1 MLEPGHKM
9 KKKQQ
14 KTQLILISIGLLLIL
29 LTYFYYPYMNK
40 DKLLEDQFV
49 LEDLEKTLDDDKVT
63 SFENVE
69 YEGLFDL
76 NKPFSIKSE
85 KAYILDI
92 EPDVVYMT
100 DMRVTL
106 HLQDG
111 RIVTIISGRG
121 RYNKI
126 TYNCFFEEN
135 VKATDGETKIFA
147 ENLDLLA
154 TENFI
159 KVYNN
164 VKLNHPMGLII
175 ADKIDYNFE
184 TKNFKISMF
193 DDKAVKMKVIQ

>member
-1 MLEPGHKM
+1 
-9 KKKQQ
+9 
-14 KTQLILISIGLLLIL
+14 
-29 LTYFYYPYMNK
+29 MNK
-40 DKLLEDQFV
+40 DKLLEDQFAR
-49 LEDLEKTLDDDKVT
+49 EDLEKTPQDDQIST
-63 SFENVE
+63 FENVE
-69 YEGLFDL
+69 YEGLYDL

-92 EPDVVYMT
+92 EPNVVYMT
-100 DMRVTL
+100 DMHVTL
-106 HLQDG
+106 YLGDG
-111 RIVTIISGRG
+111 RIVNIISDRG
-121 RYNKI
+121 KYNKI
-126 TYNCFFEEN
+126 THDCYFEEN

>member
-1 MLEPGHKM
+1 M

-49 LEDLEKTLDDDKVT
+49 LEDLEKTLDDDQFT
-63 SFENVE
+63 AFENVE

-76 NKPFSIKSE
+76 NKPFSIKSD

-111 RIVTIISGRG
+111 RIVNIISDRG
-121 RYNKI
+121 KYNKI
-126 TYNCFFEEN
+126 TNDCFFEEN

>member
-1 MLEPGHKM
+1 M

-69 YEGLFDL
+69 YKGLFDL
-76 NKPFSIKSE
+76 NKPFSIKSD

-100 DMRVTL
+100 DVHVTL

-111 RIVTIISGRG
+111 RIVNIISDRG

-175 ADKIDYNFE
+175 ADKIDYDFE

>member
-1 MLEPGHKM
+1 M

-29 LTYFYYPYMNK
+29 VTYFYYPYMNK

-100 DMRVTL
+100 DMHVTL
-106 HLQDG
+106 YLKDG
-111 RIVTIISGRG
+111 RIVNIISDRG
-121 RYNKI
+121 KYNKI
-126 TYNCFFEEN
+126 TNDCFFEEN

-175 ADKIDYNFE
+175 ADKIDYDFE

>member
-1 MLEPGHKM
+1 M

-49 LEDLEKTLDDDKVT
+49 LEDLKKTLDDDKVT

-69 YEGLFDL
+69 YQGLFDL

-85 KAYILDI
+85 KAHILDI

-100 DMRVTL
+100 DMHVTL
-106 HLQDG
+106 YLQDG
-111 RIVTIISGRG
+111 RIVNIISDRG
-121 RYNKI
+121 KYNKI
-126 TYNCFFEEN
+126 THDSFFKEN

-147 ENLDLLA
+147 ENLNLLA
-154 TENFI
+154 TKNYVEIYND
-159 KVYNN
+159 VYLDYTTGNL
-164 VKLNHPMGLII
+164 V

>member
-1 MLEPGHKM
+1 M

-40 DKLLEDQFV
+40 DKLLEDQLV
-49 LEDLEKTLDDDKVT
+49 LEDLEKTLDDDKIT

-76 NKPFSIKSE
+76 NKPFSIKSD

-100 DMRVTL
+100 DMHVTL
-106 HLQDG
+106 HLKDG
-111 RIVTIISGRG
+111 RIVNIISDRG
-121 RYNKI
+121 KYNKI
-126 TYNCFFEEN
+126 THDCFFEEN

-154 TENFI
+154 TEKLVKIYN
-159 KVYNN
+159 KVRLNN
-164 VKLNHPMGLII
+164 PTGSLQ
-175 ADKIDYNFE
+175 ADQIDYDFE
-184 TKNFKISMF
+184 TKYLKVSMF
-193 DDKAVKMKVIQ
+193 DDKVVKMKIAE